1 MKARIKMFEKKFQ
14 IMICLSLIIFLSAGC
29 SIGQVVHAP
38 QPGSIFSGNLTQVN
52 AGNNTSANGGEIEF
66 VVSDDG
72 ESITSLSY
80 LLTGDK
86 CWDETK
92 SVTVQGVGA
101 KISRDPPPS
110 IENGG
115 FVWADNEIKVDAV
128 FTSSTEASG
137 SMTLSVINSIANP
150 FSNLRTQFV
159 CDYGTWEW
167 KANVK

>member
-1 MKARIKMFEKKFQ
+1 MFGKKFQ
-14 IMICLSLIIFLSAGC
+14 IMIYLSLIIFLSAGC
-29 SIGQVVHAP
+29 SIGQAAHAP
-38 QPGSIFSGNLTQVN
+38 QSGSIFSGNLTLVN
-52 AGNNTSANGGEIEF
+52 AGSNTSANGGEIEF
-66 VVSDDG
+66 AVSEDG

-80 LLTGDK
+80 LLVGDK

-92 SVTVQGVGA
+92 SITVSGVGA
-101 KISRDPPPS
+101 KISRNPPPS

-137 SMTLSVINSIANP
+137 SMTLSVINRISNP
-150 FSNLRTQFV
+150 FSNLHTQFV

-167 KANVK
+167 NANVK